1 MNTQNSPRKK
11 RRVLLLKG
19 TGDSR
24 KLLSVPS
31 SPSAS
36 SLVQHPAPNRKKTR
50 RTFSAKKRT
59 KHPLKWV
66 SKGNRYAK
74 LSGRAS
80 ASSTTRTHGTCFD
93 NSPKPQLTSS
103 SPTRPMG

>member
-50 RTFSAKKRT
+50 RTFSAKKR

-66 SKGNRYAK
+66 SKGSRYAK